1 MIKDTEQ
8 LIFSAK
14 GVKENKEAFFQSPH
28 CRVSLTLLW
37 IETYY
42 TMWLYK
48 NYKKQVLIAGAATG
62 AGLVLALVSNPAG
75 WAIAGG
81 AIVGGGLGLLSVS

>member
-1 MIKDTEQ
+1 MNEFKVLTVDEMYYI
-8 LIFSAK
+8 
-14 GVKENKEAFFQSPH
+14 EAG
-28 CRVSLTLLW
+28 CRLCKVGAT
-37 IETYY
+37 
-42 TMWLYK
+42 
-48 NYKKQVLIAGAATG
+48 IAGAATG